1 MSRFA
6 VVMTATLVSL
16 LASCGGDPTPKSTLA
31 PAPTPT
37 STLAQAPTPASTLA
51 PAPTPNATSP
61 VSEGWAEHTAE
72 TASYRVLVRT
82 GPTVS
87 MGVMQQGS
95 IMTMMDMGRPVN
107 HHFEVHL
114 FDKAS
119 GTELKNL
126 IPEVIITDPATGAS
140 RGIPNVQACLLANH
154 RVTEPHFGDNL
165 YISDGVYPV
174 SVVVGGE
181 TGLFESVV
189 IPMVPSRTEMV
200 TQ

>member
-16 LASCGGDPTPKSTLA
+16 LAACGGDPTP
-31 PAPTPT
+31 T
-37 STLAQAPTPASTLA
+37 STLVQAPTPASSLA
-51 PAPTPNATSP
+51 LTPTPSATPS
-61 VSEGWAEHTAE
+61 VSGGWAENTAE

-82 GPTVS
+82 GPTVA
-87 MGVMQQGS
+87 MDVMQQGS
-95 IMTMMDMGRPVN
+95 LMSMMDMGRPVN
-107 HHFEVHL
+107 HHFEVHI

-119 GTELKNL
+119 VAELKNL
-126 IPEVIITDPATGAS
+126 IPEVTITDPATGAS

-165 YISDGVYPV
+165 NISDGAYAV
-174 SVVVGGE
+174 SVIVGGE

-189 IPMVPSRTEMV
+189 IPMVPNGTEMM